1 MSLQAVLLPVFVQ
14 VALSLALVIWLAW
27 LRTRALDRKEVRPD
41 DIALGQKV
49 WPERIVQIGN
59 SFQNQFELPVL
70 FYLAAIIAILTRK
83 ADLAFVILSW
93 IFVVS
98 RLVHA
103 PKGSAGDPFT
113 GAEHEARFTQEL
125 SRRVPERACA
135 EIIAM
140 SKDLDNLDPRRLTRL
155 LAEDPAAGG

>member
-103 PKGSAGDPFT
+103 FVHTGSNV
-113 GAEHEARFTQEL
+113 
-125 SRRVPERACA
+125 VPLRGGVYGLGMFVLVVMW
-135 EIIAM
+135 I
-140 SKDLDNLDPRRLTRL
+140 L
-155 LAEDPAAGG
+155 LAIRVLGS